1 MWGIKSMK
9 VAGGICNT
17 KAPPTAALFRKLL
30 STPLNITVN
39 VRIAKFSLSVKL
51 KNILKN
57 KKYSMKHSKFI
68 QSKYDL
74 GHVYGKE

>member
-1 MWGIKSMK
+1 MWRIKSMK

-39 VRIAKFSLSVKL
+39 IRIAKFSLSVKL

-57 KKYSMKHSKFI
+57 KKIFY
-68 QSKYDL
+68 
-74 GHVYGKE
+74 ET